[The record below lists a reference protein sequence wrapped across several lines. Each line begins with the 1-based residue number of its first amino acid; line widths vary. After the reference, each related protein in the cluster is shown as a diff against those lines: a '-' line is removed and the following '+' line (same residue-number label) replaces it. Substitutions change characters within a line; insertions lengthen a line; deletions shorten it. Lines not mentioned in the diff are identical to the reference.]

1 MDLDAPIRL
10 DRTFD
15 LAICLEVAEH
25 LTPGRAE
32 SLVNDLV
39 SLAPVVAFSAA
50 IPGQGGT
57 NHSNERW
64 PSYWRDLFSLA
75 GFDAIDWLRT
85 SNWRNE
91 EIEWWYRQ
99 NLILYVKREDAHR
112 FRSLVS
118 DMPFDIV
125 HPSTF
130 EQKSA
135 ILLAE
140 PGVLD
145 TITKLPWILVSAVKS
160 RI

>member
-1 MDLDAPIRL
+1 MS
-10 DRTFD
+10 
-15 LAICLEVAEH
+15 EVAEH

-75 GFDAIDWLRT
+75 GFDAIDCLRT

-135 ILLAE
+135 TLLAE

-145 TITKLPWILVSAVKS
+145 TITKLPWILASAVKS